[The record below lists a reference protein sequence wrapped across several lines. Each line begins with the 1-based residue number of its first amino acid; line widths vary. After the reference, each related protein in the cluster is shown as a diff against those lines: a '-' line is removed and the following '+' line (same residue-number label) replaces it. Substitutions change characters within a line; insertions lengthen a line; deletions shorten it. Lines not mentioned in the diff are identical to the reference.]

1 MRVERLTA
9 LEIAKAGRTKKQQQS
24 NAVTAAHPAPG
35 K

>member
-9 LEIAKAGRTKKQQQS
+9 LEIAKAAGAKKQHS
-24 NAVTAAHPAPG
+24 NAVTAADPAPG

>member
-9 LEIAKAGRTKKQQQS
+9 LEIAKAAGAKKQQS
-24 NAVTAAHPAPG
+24 TAVTAAHPAPG